1 MADMA
6 NNLDAEKR
14 VTVRYDGRVQGIGFR
29 FTAMQI
35 AEGFPVTGYVQ
46 NMPDG
51 SVKMVA
57 EGTEKDLLQIIRR
70 IKESHLGRYITG
82 ERFAWSDA
90 LQEFSSFTVRYER

>member
-1 MADMA
+1 MA
-6 NNLDAEKR
+6 NGMQEER
-14 VTVRYDGRVQGIGFR
+14 QVTVRYDGRVQGVGFR

-57 EGTEKDLLQIIRR
+57 EGAEKDLLEIIRK

-82 ERFAWSDA
+82 ERFTWSDA
-90 LQEFSSFTVRYER
+90 LQEFSTFAVRY